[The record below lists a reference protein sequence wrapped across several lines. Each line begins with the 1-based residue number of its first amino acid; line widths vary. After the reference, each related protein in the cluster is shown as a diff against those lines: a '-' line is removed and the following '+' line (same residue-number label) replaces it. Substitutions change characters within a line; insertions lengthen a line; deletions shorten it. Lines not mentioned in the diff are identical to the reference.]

1 MEQIAA
7 IVVTYNRKE
16 LLLRCLEKILG
27 QEGISCDVL
36 VVDNASTDETQQ
48 AVQQIKNS
56 RVKYRN
62 TGKNL
67 GGAGGFNF
75 GMRWALEDGYEYLWI
90 MDDDTLPERD
100 ALCQLWLA
108 HQRLQGEYGFLSS
121 VVLWK
126 DGRECRMNRQK
137 IKKSFYEHVELLQ
150 DGVIQIEQATFVSL
164 FFSANVMEEAGL
176 PIKEFFIWGDD
187 IEYTRRLSVRLGLPC
202 YLVGKSR
209 VAHWMENNT
218 GSSIATDVPQRIP
231 RYCYAFRNESYTYRQ
246 EGFRGIVYY
255 LAKCGL
261 NFMRILTQAE
271 NYRMR
276 RWAVLLKGMGIGL
289 FFSPKV
295 EYVTRPD
302 RKPCQEAEGD

>member
-90 MDDDTLPERD
+90 MDDDTLPEKD

-164 FFSANVMEEAGL
+164 F
-176 PIKEFFIWGDD
+176 
-187 IEYTRRLSVRLGLPC
+187 LSLIHIC
-202 YLVGKSR
+202 N
-209 VAHWMENNT
+209 A
-218 GSSIATDVPQRIP
+218 
-231 RYCYAFRNESYTYRQ
+231 
-246 EGFRGIVYY
+246 
-255 LAKCGL
+255 
-261 NFMRILTQAE
+261 
-271 NYRMR
+271 
-276 RWAVLLKGMGIGL
+276 RW
-289 FFSPKV
+289 
-295 EYVTRPD
+295 
-302 RKPCQEAEGD
+302 